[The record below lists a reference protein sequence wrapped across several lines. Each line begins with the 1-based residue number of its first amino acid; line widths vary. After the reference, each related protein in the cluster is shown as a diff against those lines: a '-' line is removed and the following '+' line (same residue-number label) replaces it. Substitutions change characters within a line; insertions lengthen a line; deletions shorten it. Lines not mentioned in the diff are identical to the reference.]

1 MAPTPSE
8 SSSKSDP
15 SSGASSKEDIDEAS
29 GTGSH
34 STSLNVSAAANET
47 DAFLDKLDLLI
58 ESGVSEEGNEQV
70 SQTRLTFHE
79 RQEFV
84 SAKAEELRIVTQ
96 ALAEC
101 DEAISKLK
109 ANWDKPYRELYRSNE
124 LDELQDERDKI
135 AKDQSHHETVLQR
148 YFDSVTAS
156 TNKGEK
162 TERVFKL
169 TLATDLETRM
179 AGFRQIQL
187 VDLYC
192 LSRGKELWAILPSIH
207 RIGHDIDPIQCMHW
221 RPEVES
227 MPEALQ
233 PFWREQSRAFAKQL
247 LMICTPTQRS
257 TLLGT
262 HEFGTKKVSVKAPE
276 DCGVTIYWVL
286 VQLYHPIDRDRRRE
300 LESEISGYG
309 KKFKTGN
316 VLALVKELREKHQE
330 AVDISCRL
338 KWDVVAHPIVQ
349 ALTDRH
355 ARFEVQ
361 LEPFL
366 NLPAN
371 PDNCGKELGEL
382 LTKISTTAKS
392 LAGTTDELGAKS
404 AKQVESPEKKLKEL
418 EKQISILQAKMA
430 AGPTGPS
437 SRSYKAQSQG
447 YCEAKGCNRKI
458 EGYNKTKTAHW
469 RVCGTCLLKLR
480 SGEMS
485 SIPLSDGSTFG
496 SRKYAKKVWEEYGL
510 RPYYEKPGS
519 TPKAKSAKG
528 GKGKGGGK
536 GKKGGK
542 GGKSTNKKRAYSAQW
557 AEDGSA
563 EESPNEGYDST
574 EEEER
579 ESKDQW
585 WSEGQGRESPRA
597 KKAKETTPLDD
608 LFY

>member
-1 MAPTPSE
+1 MKKTLGECHTSLHACLNELAPNPSE
-8 SSSKSDP
+8 SSAKSDP
-15 SSGASSKEDIDEAS
+15 CSGVSSKEDLDEAS

-47 DAFLDKLDLLI
+47 DASLDKLDLLI
-58 ESGVSEEGNEQV
+58 ESGVSEEGNEEV
-70 SQTRLTFHE
+70 SKTRLTFHE

-124 LDELQDERDKI
+124 LDELQDEREKI
-135 AKDQSHHETVLQR
+135 ARDQSHHETALQR

-156 TNKGEK
+156 TTKGEK

-300 LESEISGYG
+300 LESEISSYG

-349 ALTDRH
+349 ALTERH
-355 ARFEVQ
+355 A
-361 LEPFL
+361 
-366 NLPAN
+366 
-371 PDNCGKELGEL
+371 
-382 LTKISTTAKS
+382 
-392 LAGTTDELGAKS
+392 
-404 AKQVESPEKKLKEL
+404 
-418 EKQISILQAKMA
+418 
-430 AGPTGPS
+430 
-437 SRSYKAQSQG
+437 
-447 YCEAKGCNRKI
+447 
-458 EGYNKTKTAHW
+458 
-469 RVCGTCLLKLR
+469 
-480 SGEMS
+480 
-485 SIPLSDGSTFG
+485 
-496 SRKYAKKVWEEYGL
+496 
-510 RPYYEKPGS
+510 
-519 TPKAKSAKG
+519 
-528 GKGKGGGK
+528 
-536 GKKGGK
+536 
-542 GGKSTNKKRAYSAQW
+542 
-557 AEDGSA
+557 
-563 EESPNEGYDST
+563 
-574 EEEER
+574 
-579 ESKDQW
+579 
-585 WSEGQGRESPRA
+585 
-597 KKAKETTPLDD
+597 
-608 LFY
+608 

>member
-1 MAPTPSE
+1 M
-8 SSSKSDP
+8 
-15 SSGASSKEDIDEAS
+15 
-29 GTGSH
+29 
-34 STSLNVSAAANET
+34 SAAANET
-47 DAFLDKLDLLI
+47 DASLDKLDLLI
-58 ESGVSEEGNEQV
+58 ESGVSEEGNEEV
-70 SQTRLTFHE
+70 SKTRLTFHE

-84 SAKAEELRIVTQ
+84 SAKAEELRIVTK

-135 AKDQSHHETVLQR
+135 AKDQSHHEIALQR
-148 YFDSVTAS
+148 YFDSITAS

-300 LESEISGYG
+300 LESEISGFG

-418 EKQISILQAKMA
+418 EKQISILQAKLA

-480 SGEMS
+480 SGEIA
-485 SIPLSDGSTFG
+485 SIPLADGSSFG
-496 SRKYAKKVWEEYGL
+496 STSL
-510 RPYYEKPGS
+510 S
-519 TPKAKSAKG
+519 LM
-528 GKGKGGGK
+528 
-536 GKKGGK
+536 
-542 GGKSTNKKRAYSAQW
+542 KRYLPNI
-557 AEDGSA
+557 GV
-563 EESPNEGYDST
+563 SP
-574 EEEER
+574 
-579 ESKDQW
+579 
-585 WSEGQGRESPRA
+585 
-597 KKAKETTPLDD
+597 
-608 LFY
+608 